1 VHAWAKGAER
11 AELGAGEGESKGT
24 QEGREEGGGQVFMVV
39 EKSSEARLCAP
50 SSIKRL
56 LNPGVKPHD

>member
-1 VHAWAKGAER
+1 
-11 AELGAGEGESKGT
+11 
-24 QEGREEGGGQVFMVV
+24 MVV

-50 SSIKRL
+50 SLIKRL